1 MSRDKEI
8 IIRKRKR
15 EEGCDQSDCL
25 FTPTHFSA
33 RARVIDL
40 NAWHHAIR
48 QVTGDMALQFNKATP
63 ADLKRW
69 ARTRAR
75 WLEEM
80 EG

>member
-1 MSRDKEI
+1 VSRDKEI

-15 EEGCDQSDCL
+15 GGEQRL
-25 FTPTHFSA
+25 PFTPTHFSA
-33 RARVIDL
+33 RARSSISTLGIMPSLRSPAD
-40 NAWHHAIR
+40 
-48 QVTGDMALQFNKATP
+48 TALQFNKATP
-63 ADLKRW
+63 ADLERW